1 MSTEG
6 QRQSQVGEQ
15 MNRLE
20 GSINMAAE
28 SLEQLRERLKSYSQ
42 HNIGYTTGA
51 KEDAAPV
58 EDLVPFAS
66 HIRDCVDKLVAL
78 NDDIQSTIAGLE
90 I

>member
-15 MNRLE
+15 MSRLE

-42 HNIGYTTGA
+42 HNITTGA

-78 NDDIQSTIAGLE
+78 NGDIQSTILGLE